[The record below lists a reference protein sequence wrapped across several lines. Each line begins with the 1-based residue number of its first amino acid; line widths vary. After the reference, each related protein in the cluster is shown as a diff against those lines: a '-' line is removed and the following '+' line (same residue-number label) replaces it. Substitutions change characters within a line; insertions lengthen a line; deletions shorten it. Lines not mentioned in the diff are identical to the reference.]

1 MKTKPYRFID
11 KKLVF
16 LLLLLFIQKALSQT
30 ITGQVTDSQTN
41 EPLPFV
47 NVFISNTTKGTQ
59 TDIKGNFTLKLQTS
73 GYSKVVASMVGY
85 KSFEQEFV
93 LRPDEV
99 RRLTIKLQTDT
110 KFLNEVKIS
119 GKRDKQWKRLYK
131 DFEREFLGRTKNARN
146 SKILNPFQIDINR
159 KKQVLTA
166 NALQAIEIENKALGY
181 GISYQLES
189 FQVTGTSYEF
199 SGKTLF
205 KLLPTTD
212 DLQTQTWDNNRNQTY
227 RGSLRHFLKAV
238 ANRKSHQEGFRV
250 YFEKDSTLKISR
262 NRYFNNNALIEINPD
277 TLAQLNSVL
286 QRVTLPARRYEI
298 HYLNRRDPQNWYFDL
313 DREISWIEI
322 KAPIL
327 AFSYN
332 GILENSYQI
341 EAIGSMSKRRVADL
355 LPDDYQPTD
364 SLLSTPTENAGL
376 IPNFQ
381 KQEKLLLNIAQNG
394 YTLGDTV
401 QYEVD
406 VIDATTYHPVG
417 QTVVYLTICS
427 QNQLI
432 EQQKLW
438 VAQGKFKGKWVIPD
452 TLKEG
457 DYQLIVHN
465 SWSRN
470 FDEHF
475 WGRKNIHIISNLSP
489 KNQSDDSIQTA
500 FFPESGTFIAGLSNR
515 VGFTSFTKSGHPV
528 SIKGCVLTP
537 NADTLAVFQSNEEG
551 LGSFYI
557 TPPSEQSLKAVLN
570 NGTIVPFPQAVPK
583 GYVMQA
589 EVLKDTASITIKL
602 INNLLH
608 TEWKPMRLLLHLR
621 GQILYEAIVT
631 PKRNLT
637 FAKIPREDL
646 EGTGVMQILLLDAL
660 NHPIA
665 NRAFYQSASSSDE
678 DEKSTVDIR
687 LFEAELY
694 AGKLS
699 SELLKDEK
707 TISKYTDIQLLTHA
721 VRSYSLEIPPSFDYE
736 TGMIVKGKVIQPNG
750 KPVTNTSIIGFI
762 NSDSTQLN
770 FQALTDAKGAFSS
783 PPLQWFG
790 KADIVIQVQS
800 EKVKAAVISLDTE
813 PSYIPKWLWIPATPL
828 NNPQKDSLL
837 SRLQERIKLKTTT
850 GAKTLER
857 DFRRNYAKAD
867 TTLHIDAATMKVLPF
882 ANILESGGEGLTL
895 KSEGAYFG
903 TTRLA
908 LLVDGLPTTLESLKS
923 LRGFEIEAIDIIK
936 SSKEA
941 AINVLLRPQSSFFE
955 DQNLKRFVVPG
966 LVK

>member
-1 MKTKPYRFID
+1 MNSRWSPPLIF
-11 KKLVF
+11 LF
-16 LLLLLFIQKALSQT
+16 LLLCIQKVFSQT

-59 TDIKGNFTLKLQTS
+59 TDVKGNFTLKLQTS

-99 RRLTIKLQTDT
+99 RRLTIKLQIDT

-146 SKILNPFQIDINR
+146 SNILNPYQIDISR

-205 KLLPTTD
+205 KLLPATD
-212 DLQTQTWDNNRNQTY
+212 DLQTRTWENNRNQTY

-250 YFEKDSTLKISR
+250 YFERESTPKISR
-262 NRYFNNNALIEINPD
+262 NRYFSNNALIEVNPD

-313 DREISWIEI
+313 DREISWLEI

-332 GILENSYQI
+332 GILENSYLI
-341 EAIGSMSKRRVADL
+341 ETIGNMSKRRVADL

-364 SLLSTPTENAGL
+364 SLLSSPAENAGL

-381 KQEKLLLNIAQNG
+381 KQEKLLLTIAQNG
-394 YTLGDTV
+394 YTPGDTV
-401 QYEVD
+401 HYEVD
-406 VIDATTYHPVG
+406 VIDATTHHPVG
-417 QTVVYLTICS
+417 QTIAYLTVRS
-427 QNQLI
+427 QNQLV

-438 VAQGKFKGKWVIPD
+438 VAQGKFRGKWVIPD

-465 SWSRN
+465 SWARN

-475 WGRKNIHIISNLSP
+475 WGRKNVHIISGVSSQ
-489 KNQSDDSIQTA
+489 NQSGDSLQTA

-528 SIKGCVLTP
+528 SLQGWVITL
-537 NADTLAVFQSNEEG
+537 NADTLAAFRSDEQG

-557 TPPSEQSLKAVLN
+557 TPPPEQPLKAVLS
-570 NGTIVPFPQAVPK
+570 NGTVVPFPQAAPK
-583 GYVMQA
+583 GYIMQA
-589 EVLKDTASITIKL
+589 ETVKDTAAITIRL
-602 INNLLH
+602 INNLLP

-646 EGTGVMQILLLDAL
+646 EGTGVMQLLLLDAL

-665 NRAFYQSASSSDE
+665 SRAFYQAASSADE
-678 DEKSTVDIR
+678 DEKSAFDIP

-699 SELLKDEK
+699 SEPVKDEK
-707 TISKYTDIQLLTHA
+707 TIPNYADMQLLTHR
-721 VRSYSLEIPPSFDYE
+721 VRPYGLENPPSFDYE
-736 TGMIVKGKVIQPNG
+736 TGMAVKGKVMQPNG
-750 KPVTNTSIIGFI
+750 KPVANTSVIGFI

-770 FQALTDAKGAFSS
+770 FQALTDAKGLFSS

-800 EKVKAAVISLDTE
+800 EKVKAAVITLDTE
-813 PSYIPKWLWIPATPL
+813 PSYLPKWLWIPSTPL
-828 NNPQKDSLL
+828 SNSQKESLL
-837 SRLQERIKLKTTT
+837 NRLQEKVKT
-850 GAKTLER
+850 KTDTKTAER
-857 DFRRNYAKAD
+857 DYRRNYAKAD
-867 TTLHIDAATMKVLPF
+867 TTINVDAATMKVLPF
-882 ANILESGGEGLTL
+882 SNILESGMEGLTL
-895 KSEGAYFG
+895 KSDGAYWGATQLTLF
-903 TTRLA
+903 
-908 LLVDGLPTTLESLKS
+908 VDGLPTTLESLKS
-923 LRGFEIEAIDIIK
+923 LRGFEMEAIDIIK
-936 SSKEA
+936 SSKEPM
-941 AINVLLRPQSSFFE
+941 INVLLRPQSSFFE
-955 DQNLKRFVVPG
+955 DQNLKRFVVSG